1 MVLICIMLF
10 KMLNE
15 IRDVVPL
22 SIVGVISFN
31 LSFNPDGYSI
41 SINNIFYPALSSN
54 YTLYVNRY
62 AGNDETI
69 LN

>member
-22 SIVGVISFN
+22 SIVGVISLN
-31 LSFNPDGYSI
+31 MSFNPDG
-41 SINNIFYPALSSN
+41 
-54 YTLYVNRY
+54 
-62 AGNDETI
+62 
-69 LN
+69 